1 MKTSKHIQLLVLVT
15 LCISSSAA
23 YAIPQAMR
31 DLGFVYLHE
40 VDPTII
46 TSLRYYSSDN
56 FVGAPVDGY
65 HKNVV
70 IMTKQAAE
78 ALKRVQDA
86 VRKDGYSL
94 VVYDAYRPQQAVNH
108 FMRWSEEIQ
117 DQAKKSEYYPRINK
131 ADVFDLGYVAR
142 RSGHSR
148 GSTVDLT
155 IIKLD
160 QKLHPI
166 TKKKRQFLDGYTIE
180 LLDDGTVDMGSSFDL
195 FDLVSHGNND
205 LISADYKTLRDYLK
219 NVMVA
224 HGFKPIPDEWW
235 HFTLKNEPFPAHL
248 DTSYFNFPVE

>member
-1 MKTSKHIQLLVLVT
+1 MKTSKHIQLLVLVA

-46 TSLRYYSSDN
+46 TSLRYYSSEN

-160 QKLHPI
+160 QKLHAI
-166 TKKKRQFLDGYTIE
+166 TKKKRQLLDGYTIE

-205 LISADYKTLRDYLK
+205 LISADYKALRDYLK